1 MQDEACF
8 SCAEVQP
15 ELLKLNHTAMARI
28 AKSGLEYFPFDIDFF
43 QDIRIRKL
51 IKRQGGKAVTV
62 YALLLCLIY
71 KNGYYMQWDDEL
83 PFIGSEMSGFDEAY
97 VSEVIKTCLSLGLF
111 DKNLYD
117 TEQVLTSRGIQV
129 RYCNIQRLNKRMSR
143 IDKYSLIEE
152 LTKTSS
158 ARSRNKQAKSA
169 KPTTP
174 EPALAP
180 QPEPPRPAVPQPPS
194 PGTNAEWLTEFF
206 ADKHKENL
214 LLLCKNFGLAHGEID
229 RLRSLAEAV
238 IGEWELSDTQHRDY
252 SDWSRHL
259 ISAMRIKSRDT
270 KCAAKDR
277 ATASDTPA
285 DYSFKGGFGGQDI

>member
-1 MQDEACF
+1 
-8 SCAEVQP
+8 
-15 ELLKLNHTAMARI
+15 MARI

-97 VSEVIKTCLSLGLF
+97 VSEVIKTCLTLGLF

-117 TEQVLTSRGIQV
+117 TEQVLTSKGIQV

-143 IDKYSLIEE
+143 IDRYSLIEE

-158 ARSRNKQAKSA
+158 TRNRNKQGKPA
-169 KPTTP
+169 KPASP
-174 EPALAP
+174 KPAVAP
-180 QPEPPRPAVPQPPS
+180 QPEPLRPAVPQPPAT
-194 PGTNAEWLTEFF
+194 GTNAEWLTEFF
-206 ADKHKENL
+206 AENHKESL
-214 LLLCKNFGLAHGEID
+214 LLLCKNFGLAYGDID
-229 RLRSLAEAV
+229 CLRSLADAV
-238 IGEWELSDTQHRDY
+238 VGEWELSHTQHHDY

-259 ISAMRIKSRDT
+259 ISAMRIKCRDT
-270 KCAAKDR
+270 KPNNNNQPAA
-277 ATASDTPA
+277 PA
-285 DYSFKGGFGGQDI
+285 PTDYTFGGGFGGQDI

>member
-1 MQDEACF
+1 
-8 SCAEVQP
+8 
-15 ELLKLNHTAMARI
+15 MARI

-97 VSEVIKTCLSLGLF
+97 VSEVIKTCLTLGLF

-117 TEQVLTSRGIQV
+117 TEQVLTSKGIQV

-143 IDKYSLIEE
+143 IDKYSL
-152 LTKTSS
+152 LDGPQRKATTPTKTKSKTG
-158 ARSRNKQAKSA
+158 NTPKQTAL
-169 KPTTP
+169 KP
-174 EPALAP
+174 PAATVAP
-180 QPEPPRPAVPQPPS
+180 VPQPPAS
-194 PGTNAEWLTEFF
+194 GSNAEWIEEFF
-206 ADKHKENL
+206 ADNHSENL
-214 LLLCKNFGLAHGEID
+214 NLLCMNFGLDVDGKT
-229 RLRSLAEAV
+229 RLRELAESV
-238 IGEWELSDTQHRDY
+238 IAEWELSHTQHHDY

-259 ISAMRIKSRDT
+259 ISTMRIKNRD
-270 KCAAKDR
+270 AANGKTTNNQSS
-277 ATASDTPA
+277 APTS
-285 DYSFKGGFGGQDI
+285 DYSYKGGFGGQDV

>member
-1 MQDEACF
+1 
-8 SCAEVQP
+8 
-15 ELLKLNHTAMARI
+15 MARI

-97 VSEVIKTCLSLGLF
+97 VSEVIKTCLALGLF

-117 TEQVLTSRGIQV
+117 TEQVLTSKGIQV

-143 IDKYSLIEE
+143 IDRYSLMEDQ
-152 LTKTSS
+152 TKASS
-158 ARSRNKQAKSA
+158 TKKRNKQLKTA
-169 KPTTP
+169 KP
-174 EPALAP
+174 AVSP
-180 QPEPPRPAVPQPPS
+180 QPKPLRPAVPQPPTT
-194 PGTNAEWLTEFF
+194 GTNAEWLTEFF
-206 ADKHKENL
+206 AENHKENL
-214 LLLCKNFGLAHGEID
+214 LLLCKNFGLERGEID
-229 RLRSLAEAV
+229 RLRTLAVAV
-238 IGEWELSDTQHRDY
+238 IGEWELSHTQHTDY

-259 ISAMRIKSRDT
+259 ISAMRIKCRDT
-270 KCAAKDR
+270 SAKPNNQ
-277 ATASDTPA
+277 SQQPA
-285 DYSFKGGFGGQDI
+285 PQSSDYSYKGGFGGQDV

>member
-1 MQDEACF
+1 
-8 SCAEVQP
+8 
-15 ELLKLNHTAMARI
+15 MARI

-83 PFIGSEMSGFDEAY
+83 PFIGSEMSGFEEAY

-117 TEQVLTSRGIQV
+117 TEQVLTSKGIQV

-143 IDKYSLIEE
+143 IDKYSLIKEQ
-152 LTKTSS
+152 TTTSS
-158 ARSRNKQAKSA
+158 TVKQPKQTKAT
-169 KPTTP
+169 KPPTP
-174 EPALAP
+174 EPPVTPRPEAP
-180 QPEPPRPAVPQPPS
+180 SGPPEPHPPS
-194 PGTNAEWLTEFF
+194 YGNNAEWLTEFF
-206 ADKHKENL
+206 ADNHKESL
-214 LLLCKNFGLAHGEID
+214 LLLCKSFGLGYGELN
-229 RLRSLAEAV
+229 RLRSLADEV
-238 IGEWELSDTQHRDY
+238 VGEWELSRTQHRDY

-259 ISAMRIKSRDT
+259 ISAMRIKNRDAACT
-270 KCAAKDR
+270 KKDQIQHS
-277 ATASDTPA
+277 APLTS
-285 DYSFKGGFGGQDI
+285 DYSYKGGFGGQDV

>member
-1 MQDEACF
+1 
-8 SCAEVQP
+8 
-15 ELLKLNHTAMARI
+15 MARI
-28 AKSGLEYFPFDIDFF
+28 AKSGIEYFPFDIDFF

-117 TEQVLTSRGIQV
+117 TEQVLTSKGIQV

-143 IDKYSLIEE
+143 IDKYSLLVDEPRQKASSTGK
-152 LTKTSS
+152 TK
-158 ARSRNKQAKSA
+158 SRPAKEKSPSP
-169 KPTTP
+169 KPPVT
-174 EPALAP
+174 P
-180 QPEPPRPAVPQPPS
+180 QPEEVSLQTSKPKPPASVS
-194 PGTNAEWLTEFF
+194 DDNAAWLKSFF
-206 ADKHKENL
+206 ADNHSENL
-214 LLLCKNFGLAHGEID
+214 NLLCKNFGLNPGETD
-229 RLRSLAEAV
+229 RLRTLAEAV
-238 IGEWELSDTQHRDY
+238 VAEWELSHTKHLDY

-259 ISAMRIKSRDT
+259 ISSMRIKNRYKSPTENDNQP
-270 KCAAKDR
+270 AA
-277 ATASDTPA
+277 TP
-285 DYSFKGGFGGQDI
+285 DYSFKGGFGGKDV

>member
-1 MQDEACF
+1 
-8 SCAEVQP
+8 
-15 ELLKLNHTAMARI
+15 MARI

-83 PFIGSEMSGFDEAY
+83 PFIGSEMSGFEEAY

-117 TEQVLTSRGIQV
+117 TEQVLTSKGIQV

-143 IDKYSLIEE
+143 IDRYSLIEE
-152 LTKTSS
+152 LTKASS
-158 ARSRNKQAKSA
+158 TRSRNKQAKAA
-169 KPTTP
+169 KPATP
-174 EPALAP
+174 KPAVAP
-180 QPEPPRPAVPQPPS
+180 KPEPPRPAAPQPPTT
-194 PGTNAEWLTEFF
+194 GTNAEWLTEFF
-206 ADKHKENL
+206 ADNHKESL
-214 LLLCKNFGLAHGEID
+214 LLLCKNFGLEHGEID
-229 RLRSLAEAV
+229 RLRTLANAV
-238 IGEWELSDTQHRDY
+238 VGEWELSHTQHHDY

-259 ISAMRIKSRDT
+259 ISAMRIKCRDT
-270 KCAAKDR
+270 SAKPNNQ
-277 ATASDTPA
+277 SQQPTPQSS
-285 DYSFKGGFGGQDI
+285 DYSFKGGFGGQDV

>member
-1 MQDEACF
+1 
-8 SCAEVQP
+8 
-15 ELLKLNHTAMARI
+15 MARI

-71 KNGYYMQWDDEL
+71 KNGYYIQWDKEL
-83 PFIGSEMSGFDEAY
+83 PFIGSEISGFDEAY
-97 VSEVIKTCLSLGLF
+97 VSEVIKSCLTLGLF

-143 IDKYSLIEE
+143 IDRYSLIDG

-158 ARSRNKQAKSA
+158 ARNRGKQTGIA
-169 KPTTP
+169 KPATP
-174 EPALAP
+174 KPP
-180 QPEPPRPAVPQPPS
+180 VHPKPEPPRPDVPQPPATA
-194 PGTNAEWLTEFF
+194 TNAEWLTEFF
-206 ADKHKENL
+206 AENHKENL
-214 LLLCKNFGLAHGEID
+214 QLLCKNFGLGHGEID
-229 RLRSLAEAV
+229 RLRSLADAV
-238 IGEWELSDTQHRDY
+238 VGEWELSHTQHYDY

-270 KCAAKDR
+270 SKPNNQPQQSAPP
-277 ATASDTPA
+277 TS
-285 DYSFKGGFGGQDI
+285 DYSFNGGFGGQDV